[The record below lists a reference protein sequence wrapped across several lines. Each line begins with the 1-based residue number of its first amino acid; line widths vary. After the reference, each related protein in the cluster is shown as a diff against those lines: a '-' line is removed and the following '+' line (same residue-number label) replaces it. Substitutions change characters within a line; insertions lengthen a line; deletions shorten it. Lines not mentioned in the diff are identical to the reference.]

1 MKKFLAFAAVVAASL
16 SVVACGGSNAK
27 QSENSS
33 AETSSAQTSS
43 AQTNVAGSVD
53 TPFKKPAK
61 RALSAK
67 STYTDSLS
75 YAVGMD
81 LGLNLS
87 LGMKDLDIDSEIVV
101 KNIQEFFANGDIEGE
116 DLKEARNLW
125 MQYQY
130 TVLMPFMY
138 AKRAQDM
145 LGSDQPD
152 TLPALPELYNEEFTR
167 ENVATMLGKNMGAAV
182 KSIEEKIDMEF
193 VLLAIE
199 DAKRVEEPVQID
211 SLMRM
216 THEQMIGA
224 FQRYEETMR
233 AKAMAEREKAMK
245 ENAELSVK
253 WLAEVE
259 QLEGVQ
265 KTESGLLYRIDREG
279 TGAQATEDSDVVLV
293 HYEGKNRVGDIFDSS
308 YARNEPISFPL
319 DGVIKGWTEG
329 MKLVKAGGQITLWIP
344 SELAYGENGAGAN
357 IGPNEALKFK
367 VELLEVNPAE

>member
-33 AETSSAQTSS
+33 AETSSD
-43 AQTNVAGSVD
+43 QTNVAGSVD

-61 RALSAK
+61 RALSAE

-87 LGMKDLDIDSEIVV
+87 LGMKDFDLDRDIVI
-101 KNIQEFFANGDIEGE
+101 KNIQEFYANGDLEGE
-116 DLKEARNLW
+116 DIKEASNQW

-152 TLPALPELYNEEFTR
+152 TLPALPELYNEDFTR
-167 ENVATMLGKNMGAAV
+167 EKVAIALGKNMGAAV
-182 KSIEEKIDMEF
+182 KSIQVNIDMEF

-216 THEQMIGA
+216 THEQMIGS

-233 AKAMAEREKAMK
+233 AKAMAEREEAMK
-245 ENAELSVK
+245 KNAELSAQ

-308 YARNEPISFPL
+308 YERNEPISFPL
-319 DGVIKGWTEG
+319 NGVIRGWTEG